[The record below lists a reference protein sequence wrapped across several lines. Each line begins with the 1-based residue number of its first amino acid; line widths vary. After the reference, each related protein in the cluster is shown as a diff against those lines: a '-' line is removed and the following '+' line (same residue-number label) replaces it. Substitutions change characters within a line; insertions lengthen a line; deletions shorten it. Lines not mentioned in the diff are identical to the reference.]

1 MNIVLDFVL
10 NLTTTTM
17 LYLGHKPT
25 NVMIE
30 SRTKKQFDK
39 RRNKELAKRNDHQA
53 RCKNVVSTD
62 LPTKILRTVLAY
74 EPLYRY

>member
-1 MNIVLDFVL
+1 MNIVLDFLL

-30 SRTKKQFDK
+30 SRTKEQFDK
-39 RRNKELAKRNDHQA
+39 IKANKDNCTLKFDIFN
-53 RCKNVVSTD
+53 T
-62 LPTKILRTVLAY
+62 LPLV
-74 EPLYRY
+74 